1 MDIGKNIKD
10 LRFKNGLTQEELA
23 DRCELTKGYISQIER
38 NLTSPS
44 ISTLIDI
51 LDCLGTDLNNFFSKE
66 ENDKIV
72 YTEED
77 YFVKNFDDDT
87 KINWLISN
95 SQKYSMEPILLELKS
110 GGKTKIDSP
119 HNGEEFG
126 YVLKG
131 IITLNYD
138 GKKYKL
144 KKGQSFYYPCNK
156 DHYIENNG
164 KYDAEVIW
172 ISSPPYF

>member
-51 LDCLGTDLNNFFSKE
+51 LDCLGTDLNNFFSGE
-66 ENDKIV
+66 EEDKIV
-72 YTEED
+72 YRQED
-77 YFVKNFDDDT
+77 YFQKNFEEGY

-95 SQKYSMEPILLELKS
+95 SQKYSMEPIIIELS
-110 GGKTKIDSP
+110 PGNKTKIDSP

-131 IITLNYD
+131 IVTLNYD

-164 KYDAEVIW
+164 KKEAHLLW